1 MCPSQHEPKEKWF
14 DGQLVFGVVEYDIE
28 GKLVGNTFNMTI
40 IENKEIVLQAM
51 NATVDALY
59 AEISPQYLFTEIYV
73 KLNNVDKKLKIT
85 GICKGKKYSLT
96 AMYNDISG
104 TYPSQW

>member
-1 MCPSQHEPKEKWF
+1 M
-14 DGQLVFGVVEYDIE
+14 FGVDEYDIE

-59 AEISPQYLFTEIYV
+59 AEISPQYLFTEI
-73 KLNNVDKKLKIT
+73 KMHTLSTNIIIKDINNQIR
-85 GICKGKKYSLT
+85 G
-96 AMYNDISG
+96 
-104 TYPSQW
+104 